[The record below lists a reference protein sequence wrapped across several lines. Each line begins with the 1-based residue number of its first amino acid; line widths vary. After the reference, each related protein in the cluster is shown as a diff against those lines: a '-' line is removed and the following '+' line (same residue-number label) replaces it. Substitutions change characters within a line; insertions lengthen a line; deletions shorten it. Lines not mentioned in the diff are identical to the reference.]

1 MQQLKKIGLL
11 IPYSGEFPALR
22 ETLLNPLKS
31 YCNNRG
37 IELFP
42 EFIGNG
48 SPKVVETAIEK
59 LYYQEDVDVILGYV
73 SYHVMVGLFDKVK
86 KFRPKKFI
94 NISLGEVITDDFQL
108 LHPENYILIGYHAWW
123 MQSMLAYWLADQLQ
137 PESCLVCTSLY
148 DAGYSLLECFR
159 IGYHSGCSNKLDYS
173 ILKNNPGVFSADP
186 LIAEIKRTNPSHV
199 HVLLCGQELD
209 DFIKKFEQEITYEPT
224 ISFAFPVEIKSKLS
238 HPAFSK
244 CYLVGDLHLYNK
256 GNVLFE
262 SPYKH
267 IFSNVMD
274 SILRY
279 LNGED
284 PIINHLVIFMADL
297 CDQTFKPVEQ
307 HIQFPDMSNAF
318 KESAQS
324 VPVWQNPY
332 LCI

>member
-1 MQQLKKIGLL
+1 MKKIGLL
-11 IPYSGEFPALR
+11 IPFSGEFPSLR
-22 ETLLNPLKS
+22 EVLLNPLKK
-31 YCNNRG
+31 YCNEKD
-37 IELFP
+37 IALYP

-48 SPKVVETAIEK
+48 NPKGVETAIDK

-73 SYHVMVGLFDKVK
+73 SYHVMIGLFDKVK
-86 KFRPKKFI
+86 KFRPKRFI

-123 MQSMLAYWLADQLQ
+123 MQSMLAYWLADQLK

-173 ILKNNPGVFSADP
+173 ILKNNPGVSSADA
-186 LIAEIKRTNPSHV
+186 LIDEIKDRNPSHV

-209 DFIKKFEQEITYEPT
+209 DFIKKFQQEITYKPT
-224 ISFAFPVEIKSKLS
+224 ISFAFPVEIKSDLS
-238 HPAFSK
+238 HPAFSN
-244 CYLVGDLHLYNK
+244 CYFAGDLHLYDK
-256 GNVLFE
+256 GNALFE
-262 SPYKH
+262 APYKH

-284 PIINHLVIFMADL
+284 PRNNHLVIFEADL
-297 CDQTFKPVEQ
+297 CDQTFKAVEQ
-307 HIQFPDMSNAF
+307 YVQFPDMTDAF

-324 VPVWQNPY
+324 LPVWQNPY